1 MALLNSCNH
10 VHVQPGRSPSKRGV
24 GIQFGPNIT
33 EAFLNANGLGK
44 CLMLAYVYT
53 SSFSLSL
60 SLSPHPSLSLSLSL
74 SLLSLPLSLYLVLF
88 LSLSLS
94 FSLSLSLSRFANSKS
109 WSEARWLW
117 SCSQR
122 QMYYCLLS
130 SQLLVRQW
138 CNDDIIYHVI
148 IWPHPLTLSDQMG
161 NKGAYITFSRDLQ
174 PEFTTYEAVVRH
186 DCHFFTVSTWI
197 ILSLTPSF
205 FFCPLSLSFSLSL
218 FLPCTLS
225 HTHTYTQPHPKVK
238 PMQYASP
245 LFGLLS

>member
-1 MALLNSCNH
+1 MTLLNSCNH

-33 EAFLNANGLGK
+33 EAFLNTNGLGE
-44 CLMLAYVYT
+44 CIDVSVCVHNIILSLA
-53 SSFSLSL
+53 FSL
-60 SLSPHPSLSLSLSL
+60 
-74 SLLSLPLSLYLVLF
+74 
-88 LSLSLS
+88 
-94 FSLSLSLSRFANSKS
+94 SLSLSLSRFANSKS

-122 QMYYCLLS
+122 QMHDCLLS

-138 CNDDIIYHVI
+138 CNDDITCRVT
-148 IWPHPLTLSDQMG
+148 IWSHPFAPSDQMG

-186 DCHFFTVSTWI
+186 DCYFFTVSMWI
-197 ILSLTPSF
+197 F
-205 FFCPLSLSFSLSL
+205 LSLSLS
-218 FLPCTLS
+218 
-225 HTHTYTQPHPKVK
+225 HTYTQPHPNVK
-238 PMQYASP
+238 PMQYASS